1 MNMSTTC
8 TKTATKSVTSDKT
21 KNRLQCVESMTWR
34 IFSEVRMKKITQVIA
49 AVMATIFCLQTVV
62 LADSGGDSNIDNGGG
77 NLLDGSQGNFWNPG
91 NDGVRVTIVDS
102 ETGAIKS
109 NSIDYS
115 NTNVSDIA
123 FHFGKKCKI
132 EYVGGAS
139 LSVSTE
145 NYNCKTPVPP
155 LPVIIS
161 DGESLF
167 ADIEEIR
174 SYFTDEQV
182 VKGIS
187 NHLGFDYDEL
197 TGGEYKLML
206 EPIMYITYN
215 GVRTAMTA
223 TEAALY
229 NMQTDGDLIR
239 KFAPLSHKNLPLA
252 MFLEKDDLGYRAW
265 SGSTTSQVTDSDIIN
280 YLGMGIVS
288 FKEKEDIEIEGSDYE
303 YRVDTDVYT
312 SITVS
317 GSEHTPENPVTVRFY
332 IKNRCYTVGNVVFP
346 EGSSQLVWVKWHTPK
361 TEQTVR
367 IHVVVEGDA
376 SASMTDITANIVDLD
391 ENPPPDPTADDRND
405 GFRAVNTPSKP
416 QRTSASWSVWKATW
430 IPNWVWIPNWQWHSI
445 VYFDGTTGGYWQD
458 HGHWEDQGEWEF
470 NINSFSV
477 FMSAEMSIKPDD
489 KNPTAVGKT
498 MKSGYGI
505 NETVTASVSGYGE
518 CTSVQNAVTYFPEFH
533 YQTYWRLLEETSAGV
548 LEFKKNKYSTYN
560 NRTHFSPL
568 WFPDGE
574 YKVYTWALD
583 CWCPAG
589 MLSINLTDS
598 VTIKD
603 NLFSDWH
610 IAPTY

>member
-1 MNMSTTC
+1 MR
-8 TKTATKSVTSDKT
+8 
-21 KNRLQCVESMTWR
+21 KNIR
-34 IFSEVRMKKITQVIA
+34 IFA
-49 AVMATIFCLQTVV
+49 AAMAAIFCLQSTIF
-62 LADSGGDSNIDNGGG
+62 ADSGGDPNIDNGGG
-77 NLLDGSQGNFWNPG
+77 NLLDGSQWNFWNPG

-102 ETGAIKS
+102 ETGAVKS

-115 NTNVSDIA
+115 NTNVSDIS
-123 FHFGKKCKI
+123 FHFGKKCKV
-132 EYVGGAS
+132 EYVDGAA
-139 LSVSTE
+139 LLVSTE

-167 ADIEEIR
+167 ADIDEIR

-182 VKGIS
+182 IMGIS
-187 NHLGFDYDEL
+187 GHVGFDYDKL
-197 TGGEYKLML
+197 IGGDYKLMI

-229 NMQTDGDLIR
+229 NIQTDGDLSR

-252 MFLEKDDLGYRAW
+252 MFLEEDDLGYSAW
-265 SGSTTSQVTDSDIIN
+265 TGSTTSQVTDSDIIN
-280 YLGMGIVS
+280 CLGVGIVS
-288 FKEKEDIEIEGSDYE
+288 FTEKEEEEIEVESSDYE

-312 SITVS
+312 SITVN

-332 IKNRCYTVGNVVFP
+332 IKNKCYTVGNVVFP
-346 EGSSQLVWVKWHTPK
+346 EGASQLVWVKWHTPK
-361 TEQTVR
+361 TKQTVK
-367 IHVVVEGDA
+367 IHVEVEGDA
-376 SASMTDITANIVDLD
+376 SASMTDITAKIVDLD

-405 GFRAVNTPSKP
+405 GFRVVSVPSKP

-430 IPNWVWIPNWQWHSI
+430 IPNWVWIPNWLWHSI
-445 VYFDGTTGGYWQD
+445 IYFDGTTGGYWQD
-458 HGHWEDQGEWEF
+458 HGHWEDQGKWEF
-470 NINSFSV
+470 SSDFYSV
-477 FMSAEMSIKPDD
+477 SMSANMQITCDE

-505 NETVTASVSGYGE
+505 NETVTASVTGYGE
-518 CTSVQNAVTYFPEFH
+518 CTAVQNAVTYFPEFQ

-548 LEFKKNKYSTYN
+548 LEFKKNIYSTYN
-560 NRTHFSPL
+560 NRTHFSPI

-574 YKVYTWALD
+574 YKVYTRALD

-589 MLSINLTDS
+589 MLSMNLTDS

-610 IAPTY
+610 IGPTY